1 MHKRVSKKSTSARQA
16 HDPHGHRRQPGSRF
30 HLDALCS
37 EARRQSSLHDTCG
50 PEAKLCRGKALPRL
64 GRAAS
69 FVKSQSALR
78 VLTRKT
84 FLRVL
89 ALRHRLRKSGRRACK
104 SARFKN
110 AKEAKVL
117 ALRNRLRKSGRRA
130 CKKCSTQRTRT
141 HRKYCHTELVYL
153 VPQATGPPEYTCVLE
168 SDRFC
173 HRYPPR
179 S

>member
-50 PEAKLCRGKALPRL
+50 PEAKLCRGKALPRQAEL
-64 GRAAS
+64 P
-69 FVKSQSALR
+69 
-78 VLTRKT
+78 VLLNRNQRPETQKKKKEAK
-84 FLRVL
+84 VL

-153 VPQATGPPEYTCVLE
+153 VPQAHQNT
-168 SDRFC
+168 
-173 HRYPPR
+173 
-179 S
+179 